1 MDAYYKA
8 YDKRYRQVHE
18 KDVLWSSFV
27 PTLEVMD
34 VIEKY
39 GIDKK
44 SKILELG
51 CGEGRDSIYLLKQKY
66 NVLGIDYSIEAIN
79 TCNKLSKGKFSD
91 NFKQFDIME
100 DKMDEKY
107 DFIYSIA
114 VLHMFVED
122 THRKKFLDFIYDHL
136 TDNGVAFITIMGDGE
151 EMYSSSAEDAFVDSK
166 CVNINND
173 EEMKIASTTCRIVDW
188 ESFVK
193 ELDNSKLVIKS
204 HWISDRIPDF
214 NLSMCV
220 VVGKE

>member
-18 KDVLWSSFV
+18 NDVLWTSFI

-34 VIEKY
+34 VIDKY
-39 GIDKK
+39 KIDKN

-51 CGEGRDSIYLLKQKY
+51 CGEGRDSIHLLKQKY
-66 NVLGIDYSIEAIN
+66 NVLGIDYSSEAIN
-79 TCNKLSKGKFSD
+79 TCNKLSEGKFFN

-100 DKMDEKY
+100 DIMHEKF
-107 DFIYSIA
+107 DFIYSIS
-114 VLHMFVED
+114 VLNMFVED
-122 THRKKFLDFIYDHL
+122 IHRKKFLDFIYNHL
-136 TDNGVAFITIMGDGE
+136 TDNGVAFISIIGDGE
-151 EMYSSSAEDAFVDSK
+151 EMYSSNVEDAFVDSN
-166 CVNINND
+166 CVNINTD
-173 EEMKIASTTCRIVDW
+173 QEMNIASTTCCIVDW

-220 VVGKE
+220 VVGKK

>member
-34 VIEKY
+34 VKEKY
-39 GIDKK
+39 GIDKN
-44 SKILELG
+44 SKILEHG
-51 CGEGRDSIYLLKQKY
+51 CGEGRDSINLLKQKY

-79 TCNKLSKGKFSD
+79 TCNKLSDGKFSD

-100 DKMDEKY
+100 DTLDEKY
-107 DFIYSIA
+107 DFIY
-114 VLHMFVED
+114 EP
-122 THRKKFLDFIYDHL
+122 L
-136 TDNGVAFITIMGDGE
+136 TDKGVAFITIMGDGE
-151 EMYSSSAEDAFVDSK
+151 EMYSSNVEDAFVDSK
-166 CVNINND
+166 RVNINND
-173 EEMKIASTTCRIVDW
+173 EEMEIASTSCRIVDW
-188 ESFVK
+188 ESFVE
-193 ELDNSKLVIKS
+193 ELDNSKLVLKS